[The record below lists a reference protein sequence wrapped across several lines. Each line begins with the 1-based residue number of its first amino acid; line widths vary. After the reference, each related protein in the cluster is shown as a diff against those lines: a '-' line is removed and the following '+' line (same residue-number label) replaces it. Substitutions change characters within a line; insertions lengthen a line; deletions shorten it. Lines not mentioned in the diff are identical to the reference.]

1 MIGRNGRV
9 HMRTARAEANLTQGE
24 VAKRMNLSQNTVLDW
39 ELGRRKPRA
48 DQLAAYCDICGCRP
62 EDIYFD

>member
-1 MIGRNGRV
+1 MIGRSGKVR
-9 HMRTARAEANLTQGE
+9 MKTARTEAQLTQNE
-24 VAKRMNLSQNTVLDW
+24 VAKRMNLSINTVLDW

-48 DQLAAYCDICGCRP
+48 DQLEEYCIICGCRP